1 MSSQLTPK
9 LMPRLM
15 SPRHPYVGVNHVVYR
30 LAIFF
35 GMRQGA
41 LCARSIRISGAFA
54 QIGSL
59 KLLCKYFS
67 DGNEQYRTD

>member
-1 MSSQLTPK
+1 MSLQFTPK

-15 SPRHPYVGVNHVVYR
+15 SPRHPYMGVNNVVYR

-41 LCARSIRISGAFA
+41 RCARSIRISGAFA

-59 KLLCKYFS
+59 KLPCKYFS
-67 DGNEQYRTD
+67 DGNEQHCTD